1 MVEALLFTGAGA
13 GAGEKNPGAGQ
24 KRTGSATLL
33 TVYCICTIA
42 YVFLVE
48 NVSVS
53 TWLAGPSPGGRSW
66 GESCHRA
73 ARSGYLGQPVTDMI
87 HT

>member
-13 GAGEKNPGAGQ
+13 GAGEKNPELVKNGLAPQ
-24 KRTGSATLL
+24 HCRQ
-33 TVYCICTIA
+33 CICTIA

-66 GESCHRA
+66 GESCRRA